1 MSFALRN
8 AFKVSSKL
16 ITTPAVRS
24 CSRQLGSAEAIPAY
38 PARKS
43 LGLTK
48 FVVVCAP
55 FIYIGGMI
63 SMYGAAFLEDY
74 DIFVPE
80 DDDDD

>member
-8 AFKVSSKL
+8 ALKVSNKL
-16 ITTPAVRS
+16 IAAPTIRS
-24 CSRQLGSAEAIPAY
+24 CGRQLSSSEAIPAY
-38 PARKS
+38 PVRKS

>member
-8 AFKVSSKL
+8 ALKVSSKL
-16 ITTPAVRS
+16 AATPVVRS
-24 CSRQLGSAEAIPAY
+24 CGRKLGTTEAIPAF
-38 PARKS
+38 PPKQS
-43 LGLTK
+43 LGVTK
-48 FVVVCAP
+48 FSLVCAP